1 TIPAGSTPIPTT
13 GGVSAGSS
21 MDHAGQAAAAAPSS
35 SVILAANK
43 GKASMFGDDLAKK
56 LQAELEAEFARQQ
69 EELAQKAQAESV
81 ASTAA

>member
-1 TIPAGSTPIPTT
+1 SSE

-43 GKASMFGDDLAKK
+43 GKASMVDDSITADL
-56 LQAELEAEFARQQ
+56 LTEQ
-69 EELAQKAQAESV
+69 EHVLKNLHDY
-81 ASTAA
+81 